1 MIPSVVLTP
10 AVEHR
15 RQLLISI
22 NCIHY
27 KGYKAICQQFFDSFS
42 NFFQRNFAGYFAG
55 LLAYLLLHFSVLN
68 PTKGQGFQASVSP
81 P

>member
-27 KGYKAICQQFFDSFS
+27 KGCKAICQRFFEISFKK
-42 NFFQRNFAGYFAG
+42 FQSFILPIFAAQIAA
-55 LLAYLLLHFSVLN
+55 L
-68 PTKGQGFQASVSP
+68 
-81 P
+81 